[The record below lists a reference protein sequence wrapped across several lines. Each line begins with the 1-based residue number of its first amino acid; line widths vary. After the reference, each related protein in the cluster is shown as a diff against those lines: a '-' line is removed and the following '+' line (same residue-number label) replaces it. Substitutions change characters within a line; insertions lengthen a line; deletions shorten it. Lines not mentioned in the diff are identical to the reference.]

1 MKTKTVVNGV
11 IVGASLALASA
22 ASAVTFSFSP
32 YEYSGGLPNSDLDPI
47 VINGEL
53 TDGGGGTVLFTI
65 LNDSSPGD
73 DWVTSDRPTITKIG
87 IEDLSNTISSGSIDS
102 VLGVVNFHEDNSV
115 NIPGSSNISF
125 TTEYGWVADPPPTT
139 NGIDPGESITF
150 RFDGLLTDVQQAMA
164 DGELRIAVH
173 VQQITDDDTSAAYVN
188 DGPPP
193 PPDDEIPEPSSGVL
207 VFLTSLGF
215 LIRRRR

>member
-1 MKTKTVVNGV
+1 MKTTRAINGL
-11 IVGASLALASA
+11 IVGASLVLASA

-32 YEYSGGLPNSDLDPI
+32 YEYAGGLPNSDLDPI

-87 IEDLSNTISSGSIDS
+87 FEDLTDTISNGSIDS
-102 VLGVVNFHEDNSV
+102 WLGVVNFHQDNGV
-115 NIPGSSNISF
+115 NIPGSNNISF
-125 TTEYGWVADPPPTT
+125 NTEFGWVADPPPTT

-150 RFDGLLTDVQQAMA
+150 RFDGTLADVHKALS
-164 DGELRIAVH
+164 DGDLRIAVH
-173 VQQITDDDTSAAYVN
+173 VQQITDNDTSAAYVN

-193 PPDDEIPEPSSGVL
+193 PPDDEVPEPSSGVL